1 MPQTPHIA
9 TNQYPWATFCW
20 REGRKLDDDLP
31 ACIREV
37 ADSGLDGFEPVVQSV
52 ERLETLA
59 GLLGEAGLEM
69 RSIYV
74 GTELHDPQQAPRS
87 VDLVLAIAEKA
98 KDLGTRIVV
107 TNPNTLPRDAQ
118 GASPRGPGPID
129 KNDSQLQTQAR
140 ALESLG
146 RQLAE
151 AGLTLAYHNHDAEL
165 RQAARE
171 FHHMMLATDAAH
183 VTLCLDAHWIFR
195 GAGNSS
201 LAVHDIVKLYGR
213 RVSELHLRQS
223 AGGIWCETFGEGDID
238 YARIAADLA
247 ALSVQ
252 PHLVMEQAVEKASPA
267 TMNAVEAHRISVSN
281 ARRIL
286 AALAG

>member
-9 TNQYPWATFCW
+9 TNQYPWAMFCR
-20 REGRKLDDDLP
+20 REGRNFTDDLP

-37 ADSGLDGFEPVVQSV
+37 ADSGLDGFEPVIGS
-52 ERLETLA
+52 LA
-59 GLLGEAGLEM
+59 QLDALAVLLGQAGLEM

-74 GTELHDPQQAPRS
+74 GTELHDPKQAPRS
-87 VDLVLAIAEKA
+87 IDSVLAIAEKA
-98 KDLGTRIVV
+98 RPLGTRIIV

-118 GASPRGPGPID
+118 GAQAD
-129 KNDSQLQTQAR
+129 KNDAQLQTQAR
-140 ALESLG
+140 SLDCLG

-171 FHHMMLATDAAH
+171 FHHMMLATDPAH

-195 GAGNSS
+195 GAGNSA

-223 AGGIWCETFGEGDID
+223 VGGVWCETFGKGDID
-238 YARIAADLA
+238 YSHIARDLA
-247 ALSVQ
+247 AQSVQ

-267 TMNAVEAHRISVSN
+267 TMNAVQAHRISVRN
-281 ARRIL
+281 ARETLKAL
-286 AALAG
+286 AASA